1 MEIGNRIKFHRS
13 RLEISQEELAEKIF
27 VSRQS
32 ISNWENDKTYPDIN
46 SLVLLSNFFNVSLD
60 DLVKGDIDKMKEEI
74 QKVKPTDKDIKDFN
88 KFSLILVILL
98 VSVILVNPFIIAFS
112 YKYNMILYGIIVT
125 VLLLFVLFYYGF
137 KVEKLKKKYDI
148 QTYMEILAFTE
159 GKELSKTEKL
169 IEVGKRQYEDIILI
183 LSEILFTIILFI
195 IFKFFVNYY
204 NIR

>member
-1 MEIGNRIKFHRS
+1 MEIGNIIKFHRS
-13 RLEISQEELAEKIF
+13 RLEISQEELAKKIF

-46 SLVLLSNFFNVSLD
+46 SLVLLSKFFNVSLD
-60 DLVKGDIDKMKEEI
+60 DLVKGDIDKMKEQI
-74 QKVKPTDKDIKDFN
+74 QKTKPTEIDIKAFN

-98 VSVILVNPFIIAFS
+98 VSVILINPFIIVFS

-125 VLLLFVLFYYGF
+125 VVLLFVLIYYGF

-148 QTYMEILAFTE
+148 QTYREILAFTE

-169 IEVGKRQYEDIILI
+169 IEVGKRQYEDIIFV
-183 LSEILFTIILFI
+183 LSGILFTIILFL